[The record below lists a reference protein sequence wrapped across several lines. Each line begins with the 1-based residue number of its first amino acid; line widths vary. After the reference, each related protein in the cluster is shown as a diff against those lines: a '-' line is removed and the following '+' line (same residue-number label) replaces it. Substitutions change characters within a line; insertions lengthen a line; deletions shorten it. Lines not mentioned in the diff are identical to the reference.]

1 MIHKIIH
8 NLCGGIIVVAKGFNR
23 RRGKGQIERKLVS
36 FTEVGKGNEL
46 MKHFQTICAIT
57 PLVAIQGYDE
67 SGHIYFWNRASE
79 ELYGYTAEEVI
90 SKNIKEILLDPEEWE
105 EFDRMVQ
112 RVIESET
119 PLPPQ
124 KWKVKTKD
132 GKEKHLLSTMLP
144 IVSKGKKYVY
154 CMDVDIT
161 EQVDLYERLSEQER
175 FYRTIVEAAH
185 EGIWVVNED
194 FKTVFVNTKIA
205 EILGYSPSYIV
216 GKSTLE
222 FVPEEEH
229 QDVLL
234 RRSNRKKGIFEQYE
248 RTLICANGERKIFL
262 VNAAA
267 LLDSKGK
274 FKGAVGFFADITER
288 KHLERL
294 IERERNLLKEYLNL
308 SPSIFLVLDH
318 DGNITFA
325 NKAIEQ
331 ILSPEGSMIG
341 KNWFDN
347 FTPLQEREKAKK
359 SFQKMIES
367 PDDSVVGSH
376 EILVV
381 SGRGEERILSIRCRV
396 LKNGEG
402 KKMGIIC
409 AGLDITE
416 QKRAEREREALEE
429 RIKQTQRLES
439 IGVLAGSIAHDFNNL
454 LVGIVGNTDLAMMEL
469 PQEHPAQ
476 KYLGEVIKISK
487 KLTHI
492 SNQLLTYAGKAKTY
506 VREISLT
513 ELIKNLET
521 LIELSVANKKIA
533 VKYEL
538 DDNIPL
544 ISADPLYVQQ
554 LIIDLITN
562 SAEAI
567 GDKSGVITIVTRCMF
582 CDRKYFE
589 GTYFGHDNPEGD
601 YVYLE
606 VADTGPGIPDEVKQ
620 RMFEPFYSTKIFG
633 RGLGLSAVAG
643 IVKAHKGAIKVYTEL
658 GKGTSIKVL
667 FPAIR
672 GKSSGKGEGED
683 LSKGKYTES
692 VEVEREFYKGL
703 ILVVDDEKMVRET
716 VKNMLE
722 QGGYKV
728 ITAEDGQKAIE
739 TYKVYKDSVDLVLL
753 DMTMPIYD
761 GEETFR
767 ELRRIK
773 PDVKVILSSGY
784 NIQDLMDR
792 FVGKGLAGFIQ
803 KPFILSTLLKTIESV
818 LGKNN

>member
-1 MIHKIIH
+1 M
-8 NLCGGIIVVAKGFNR
+8 AKEYKRG
-23 RRGKGQIERKLVS
+23 RGKGQKEKMLAS
-36 FTEVGKGNEL
+36 FTEVGKVNEL
-46 MKHFQTICAIT
+46 MKHFQAICANT

-67 SGHIYFWNRASE
+67 SGCIYFWNRASE
-79 ELYGYTAEEVI
+79 ELYGYTAEEVV
-90 SKNIKEILLDPEEWE
+90 SKSIKEILLDPEEWE
-105 EFDRMVQ
+105 KFDRTVQ
-112 RVIESET
+112 EIIELET
-119 PLPPQ
+119 PTPPQ
-124 KWKVKTKD
+124 KWKVKTKC

-144 IVSKGKKYVY
+144 IVSRGRKYVY

-161 EQVDLYERLSEQER
+161 EQVELNEKLKEQER
-175 FYRTIVEAAH
+175 LYRTIVDAAH
-185 EGIWVVNED
+185 EGIWVVDED

-262 VNAAA
+262 VNAAP

-274 FKGAVGFFADITER
+274 FKGAVGFFVDITER

-308 SPSIFLVLDH
+308 SPSIFLVLDD

-325 NKAIEQ
+325 NKTIEQ

-347 FTPLQEREKAKK
+347 FTPFHEREKAKK
-359 SFQKMIES
+359 SFQETIES
-367 PDDSVVGSH
+367 SDDSVVRSH
-376 EILVV
+376 EILAV
-381 SGRGEERILSIRCRV
+381 SSRGEEKVFSVRCRV
-396 LKNGEG
+396 LRNEEG
-402 KKMGIIC
+402 MKRGVIC

-416 QKRAEREREALEE
+416 QKKAEKEKEALEE

-476 KYLGEVIKISK
+476 KYLAEVIKISK

-513 ELIKNLET
+513 ELIRNLET
-521 LIELSVANKKIA
+521 LIDLSVANKKIA

-538 DDNIPL
+538 DENIPM

-554 LIIDLITN
+554 LVIDLITN

-567 GDKSGVITIVTRCMF
+567 GDKPGVITIITRCMF

-589 GTYFGHDNPEGD
+589 GTYFGHENPEGD

-606 VADTGPGIPDEVKQ
+606 VIDTGPGIPEEVKQ
-620 RMFEPFYSTKIFG
+620 RMFEPFYSTKFFG

-658 GKGTSIKVL
+658 GKGTSIKVF

-672 GKSSGKGEGED
+672 RKGAGIDEVKELREEKDTEVIKGDRKS
-683 LSKGKYTES
+683 Y
-692 VEVEREFYKGL
+692 YKGL

-728 ITAEDGQKAIE
+728 ITVEDGQKAID
-739 TYKVYKDSVDLVLL
+739 TYKVYKDRIDLVLL

-784 NIQDLMDR
+784 NEQDLMDR

-803 KPFILSTLLKTIESV
+803 KPFILSTLLKTIEAV
-818 LGKNN
+818 LGKNE